1 MADLDPSTPPVIT
14 VTGVS
19 LTHKRLARRSRI
31 DAVATPD
38 EQTVPTGEHVAGRT
52 SSTTPDG
59 VGAWRLEL
67 MRAPGLVY
75 AITDGTEVRL
85 LVCDQTPGD
94 HVAWSD
100 LPIGVPPEQVPTDP
114 ILGIGSVAPDGEG
127 GMSIVLTD
135 GRTFTVPLER
145 GPAGPANAL
154 SIGSVTTGEPGSEA
168 SASITGESPE
178 QVLSLTIPRGGNG
191 KDATPPTF
199 DAQATT
205 LAPGSQAAASV
216 TGTYPDLSV
225 VLGIPRGDK
234 GDPGPANTLRV
245 GQVTTGAAGSNA
257 SAEITGTAPN
267 QTLDLTIPRGSKGDT
282 GPANSLRIG
291 TVTPGATAAA
301 SITGT
306 APDQTLSLT
315 LPQGPK
321 GDTGNP
327 SAVELRGT
335 GMPNGV
341 VSAPPGTYYTDTAG
355 TNGAWRWI
363 KTSGTGNTGWAV
375 IFGDTGWRKVIANG
389 APNGASLRSS
399 PPLNEETPGLTAG
412 SLIVRRIGQTLAVN
426 FEDVQVANDA
436 LADTWIAFPP
446 GMNPD
451 WRVTYPGAL
460 YNLNTPSAPLRL
472 DGMHISEGLS
482 GLRGGWRGTRIR
494 DYREYPCNSPW
505 PTTLPGSPA

>member
-1 MADLDPSTPPVIT
+1 MIT
-14 VTGVS
+14 VTGRA
-19 LTHKRLARRSRI
+19 LTHDGEPRRFDHI
-31 DAVATPD
+31 AAVPSVP
-38 EQTVPTGEHVAGRT
+38 ESTVPTGEHLLEGGVTRPSAANGRWSLPLHKVAGVT
-52 SSTTPDG
+52 YG
-59 VGAWRLEL
+59 IA
-67 MRAPGLVY
+67 
-75 AITDGTEVRL
+75 DGTEVRL
-85 LVCDQTPGD
+85 LVCDD
-94 HVAWSD
+94 HDDATTIAWAS
-100 LPIGVPPEQVPTDP
+100 LPLGVPPEQVETGQ
-114 ILGIGSVAPDGEG
+114 ILGIGSVTSDGEG
-127 GMSIVLTD
+127 GMKITLTD
-135 GRTFTVPLER
+135 GRVFTIPLER

-154 SIGSVTTGEPGSEA
+154 SIGTVTTGEPDSEA
-168 SASITGESPE
+168 SATITGESPE
-178 QVLSLTIPRGGNG
+178 QVLSLTIPKGGKGDPG

-205 LAPGSQAAASV
+205 LAPGAEATASV

-225 VLGIPRGDK
+225 ALGIPRGDK
-234 GDPGPANTLRV
+234 GDEGDPGPANTLRV

-267 QTLDLTIPRGSKGDT
+267 QTLDLTIPRGSKGDN
-282 GPANSLRIG
+282 GPANVLRIG
-291 TVTPGATAAA
+291 TVTSGATAAA

-335 GMPNGV
+335 GMPEGV
-341 VSAPPGTYYTDTAG
+341 VSAPPGTYWTDTAG

-363 KTSGTGNTGWAV
+363 KTSGTGSTGWAV

-389 APNGASLRSS
+389 APNGASLRSMAS
-399 PPLNEETPGLTAG
+399 PYEETPGLTAG
-412 SLIVRRIGQTLAVN
+412 NLIVRRIGQTLAVN
-426 FEDVQVANDA
+426 VDDVQVANDA

-451 WRVTYPGAL
+451 WKVSYPGAL
-460 YNLNTPSAPLRL
+460 YNLNAPSAPLRL
-472 DGMHISEGLS
+472 DGTGFTEVQT
-482 GLRGGWRGTRIR
+482 GLRGVWRGTRIR
-494 DYREYPCNSPW
+494 DYREYPCNAPW